1 MRPGEKILRNACLV
15 GLIFLSIER
24 ILLTADAMTMWHS
37 VAAFFRLAMIRINKH
52 KRLCAINVSR

>member
-1 MRPGEKILRNACLV
+1 MMVWR
-15 GLIFLSIER
+15 
-24 ILLTADAMTMWHS
+24 S